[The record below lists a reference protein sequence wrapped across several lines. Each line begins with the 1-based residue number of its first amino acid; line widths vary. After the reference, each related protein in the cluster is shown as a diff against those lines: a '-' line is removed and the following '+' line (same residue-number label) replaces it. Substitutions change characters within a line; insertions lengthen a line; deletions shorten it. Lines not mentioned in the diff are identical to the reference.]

1 MPWEAIA
8 KSQATGHD
16 GYRPE
21 SASFRLPLRLIQR
34 RFRFEVSVNQLIFNL
49 DFRSLIDC
57 LRSATTFCKAA
68 LSGYGSSH
76 KSGRSY
82 QTDYQFYGGVEFAF
96 GVLHFWHMAIDT
108 GPLFLP

>member
-8 KSQATGHD
+8 KSQRHWAD

-21 SASFRLPLRLIQR
+21 SASFRLPLRLHPAP
-34 RFRFEVSVNQLIFNL
+34 FRFEVSVNQLIFNL
-49 DFRSLIDC
+49 DFQVVIDC

-68 LSGYGSSH
+68 LSWVWQSH

-82 QTDYQFYGGVEFAF
+82 QTDYQFYGRCRVAF

-108 GPLFLP
+108 GHVVFA